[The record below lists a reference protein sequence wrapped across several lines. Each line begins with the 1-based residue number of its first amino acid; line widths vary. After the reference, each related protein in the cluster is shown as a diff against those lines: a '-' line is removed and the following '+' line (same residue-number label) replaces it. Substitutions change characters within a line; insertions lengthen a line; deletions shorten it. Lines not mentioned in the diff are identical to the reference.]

1 MLNVEC
7 SSIAK
12 HDFWFAR
19 SGKREKRLP
28 SGTNIAM
35 SKMVFGFPTR
45 QSANIDLRV
54 TKNAQSSRIVW
65 HWTKTDIS
73 NSSRKAPGTS

>member
-1 MLNVEC
+1 MAILNVEC

-19 SGKREKRLP
+19 SGKREKRLL

-45 QSANIDLRV
+45 SEREHRFARNQKC
-54 TKNAQSSRIVW
+54 TE
-65 HWTKTDIS
+65 
-73 NSSRKAPGTS
+73 